1 MGVVVMTIVVAAV
14 VEAFL
19 FRIQY
24 KNALKKDDET
34 GKLTV
39 TVSLTSVELSSL
51 SNSLSS
57 RLLSLL
63 QYSLPNLE
71 EKSGLEISFRG
82 NKRQG
87 GPGRSCSIFCTRLEK
102 QAVESAPA

>member
-63 QYSLPNLE
+63 QYSSPNLE

-82 NKRQG
+82 NKR
-87 GPGRSCSIFCTRLEK
+87 RSRKELQYLLHQTGKASCGEC
-102 QAVESAPA
+102 